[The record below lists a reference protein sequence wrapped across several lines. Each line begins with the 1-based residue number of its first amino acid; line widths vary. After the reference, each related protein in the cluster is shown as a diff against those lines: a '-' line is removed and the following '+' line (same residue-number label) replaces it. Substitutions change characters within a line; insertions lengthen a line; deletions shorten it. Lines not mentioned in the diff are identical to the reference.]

1 MKREGI
7 GMKYEQMRDN
17 LAFPDWKTA
26 NHMISHIV
34 DNMFGFYHESTDSS
48 ITLHFLP
55 PSAIYLVPLE
65 DQVKFQTLYTLFLKW
80 VFSHEE
86 MEELDEFLHKPIT
99 RQTVEVI
106 RYYVERGFRAIEAI
120 YGMPLKQILKGV
132 LGVPPYAR
140 MLPPKLQDIYQYDAY
155 RGENNG

>member
-1 MKREGI
+1 MIEVVD
-7 GMKYEQMRDN
+7 MKYEQMRSN

-55 PSAIYLVPLE
+55 PSAVYLIRLE

-80 VFSHEE
+80 VFSHEH
-86 MEELDEFLHKPIT
+86 MEELDRLLHKPIT
-99 RQTVEVI
+99 PQTVEII
-106 RYYVERGFRAIEAI
+106 RYYVERGFRTIEEI

-132 LGVPPYAR
+132 LGVPHYTQ
-140 MLPPKLQDIYQYDAY
+140 MLPPKLQYIYEYDAY

>member
-1 MKREGI
+1 
-7 GMKYEQMRDN
+7 MKYDSMNCN

-34 DNMFGFYHESTDSS
+34 DNMFGFYYESTDSS

-55 PSAIYLVPLE
+55 PSAFYLVPSE

-80 VFSHEE
+80 IFSHEK
-86 MEELDEFLHKPIT
+86 MPDLDRFLYMPDTPQTREL
-99 RQTVEVI
+99 I
-106 RYYVERGFRAIEAI
+106 RYHVEGRFTAIEAI
-120 YGMPLKQILKGV
+120 YNMPLKQILKGV

-140 MLPPKLQDIYQYDAY
+140 MLPSKLQGIYEDGVWDSLLD
-155 RGENNG
+155 RS